1 MNKMLKEINA
11 NIKANASIGFTVRH
25 IENLSYKN
33 ATVTYSHPTDAT
45 SGKQVQF
52 GLVNG
57 NIFSM
62 DHIVRYD

>member
-1 MNKMLKEINA
+1 MLKEINA
-11 NIKANASIGFTVRH
+11 NIKANASTGFTVKN

-33 ATVTYSHPTDAT
+33 ATVTYSHPRKDAT
-45 SGKQVQF
+45 WGKQVQF